1 MCVGVSVCLGGV
13 VSTLQA
19 EAPLVCSCGMWGLG
33 VNDHLEKGIY
43 FSWALLWNKLA
54 FSVEGLNVVLLIR
67 NEQAWVI

>member
-1 MCVGVSVCLGGV
+1 
-13 VSTLQA
+13 
-19 EAPLVCSCGMWGLG
+19 MWGLG